1 MTLKQLKYLV
11 GIADSGLNITSAAER
26 LFTSQPGISKQLK
39 QLEAELG
46 VQLFTRK
53 GKSLAAIT
61 PAGREVIARA
71 RKILREVGNITS
83 LASDLTAE
91 LDGTLSIATT
101 HTQARYVL
109 PEVIRAFRERYP
121 RVDLELHQGTSEQI
135 AELISTNKVD
145 FAIATGSQDLFSH
158 LTLMPIYH
166 WHRIVLV
173 PKGHPL
179 AKQPKPLDLQAL
191 ADHPLVTY
199 VFSGTGESSF
209 KRAFREQGLEPRVVF
224 TARDADIIKT
234 YVRMGM
240 GVGVIASMA
249 FECSDREDLVAI
261 DASELFPRVTTWL
274 GFPRDMVL
282 RGYMVDFVHLFAP
295 HYSQR
300 LIRDAARAQTQEEVN
315 ELLKEVALPLKAGCE
330 QERRRRCH
338 READRGLLGRR
349 DRELAS
355 RAAESRVDY
364 KSARLISWMPHS
376 RFKPLKRVSSSGG
389 DLVQRLGAVLVADRH
404 VALLPEWVIRQ
415 VVLREVT
422 MHVAVGPFGDRMHF
436 PPAAGPL
443 EKRNLLAALGLVA
456 AQAREP
462 SADVEL
468 A

>member
-61 PAGREVIARA
+61 PAGREVITRA
-71 RKILREVGNITS
+71 RKILREVGNIAS

-121 RVDLELHQGTSEQI
+121 RVNLELHQGTSEQI
-135 AELISTNKVD
+135 AELVSTNKVD
-145 FAIATGSQDLFSH
+145 FAIATGSRTLFSQ
-158 LTLMPIYH
+158 LTLLPIYH

-179 AKQPKPLDLQAL
+179 TKQHKPLDLQSL
-191 ADHPLVTY
+191 AEYPLVTY
-199 VFSGTGESSF
+199 VFSTTGESSF

-240 GVGVIASMA
+240 GVGVVASMA
-249 FECSDREDLVAI
+249 FECADREDLVAL
-261 DASELFPRVTTWL
+261 DAKELFPRVTTWL
-274 GFPRDMVL
+274 GFPRDTVL
-282 RGYMVDFVHLFAP
+282 RRFMVDFIHLFAP
-295 HYSQR
+295 HYAVR
-300 LIRDAARAQTQEEVN
+300 LIRDAAHAQTQEEVDG
-315 ELLKEVALPLKAGCE
+315 LLGDLALPLKGGCE
-330 QERRRRCH
+330 QE
-338 READRGLLGRR
+338 
-349 DRELAS
+349 
-355 RAAESRVDY
+355 
-364 KSARLISWMPHS
+364 
-376 RFKPLKRVSSSGG
+376 
-389 DLVQRLGAVLVADRH
+389 
-404 VALLPEWVIRQ
+404 
-415 VVLREVT
+415 
-422 MHVAVGPFGDRMHF
+422 
-436 PPAAGPL
+436 
-443 EKRNLLAALGLVA
+443 LAA
-456 AQAREP
+456 
-462 SADVEL
+462 
-468 A
+468 